1 MPEKKKEQKQP
12 LDMTTEEM
20 ADYLFPKKVVDRLNE
35 VAGKVPPPEG
45 DDEGSKASSKPSR
58 KHDTT

>member
-20 ADYLFPKKVVDRLNE
+20 ADYLFPKEVVERLNE
-35 VAGKVPPPEG
+35 VAGKMPPEG
-45 DDEGSKASSKPSR
+45 DGEGSEASTKSTR